1 MRATYLKLFSLS
13 LVLALILGGCLNLN
27 LRQVLPEIKN
37 YDLNASSF
45 AKDSCAKQVAEVGL
59 VSILSVDLFNTKE
72 IVFKAK
78 DGQITYGKHQKWVD
92 LPRNMLKTMFMQE
105 AQKACLSVALPPYG
119 MKVPPY
125 SVRFTI
131 LSFSILEEDNAK
143 YKAEFALGYDISVK
157 GYSHSGVIIKHEGIS
172 NLENK
177 TINVSKDSKDKENK
191 QDFQESAIQSL
202 QHVSEQAV
210 QEAINLLKKAIQ
222 EQGAKEGK
230 N

>member
-13 LVLALILGGCLNLN
+13 SVLALSLGGCLNLN
-27 LRQVLPEIKN
+27 LRQVLPEIKS

-45 AKDSCAKQVAEVGL
+45 AEEKCTKQLAEVGL
-59 VSILSVDLFNTKE
+59 VSILSADLFNTKE

-78 DGQITYGKHQKWVD
+78 DGQITHGKHQKWVD

-119 MKVPPY
+119 MKVPIY
-125 SVRFTI
+125 AVRFTI
-131 LSFSILEEDNAK
+131 LSFSILEGDNSK

-157 GYSHSGVIIKHEGIS
+157 GHSHSGVIIKHENIS
-172 NLENK
+172 SLENK
-177 TINVSKDSKDKENK
+177 TMEVSKNKDSK

-210 QEAINLLKKAIQ
+210 QEAITLLKKAIE
-222 EQGAKEGK
+222 EQGSKESEH
-230 N
+230 